1 MTWSTGQAS
10 SRSWAGTTMCR
21 RPGRLAPN
29 PWRAVCRFHANLTRP
44 QVTPQVLINQ
54 NNTLT
59 ANNVFEVVTNGS
71 AAVFFVTFG
80 DESTSSEQSP
90 PPMTRA
96 TYTKCSNAG
105 ASQGP
110 RSRGFLIPIETLF
123 ATTLTKGGGPEIKL
137 ALASGQGA
145 RSDAAGSIVAAV
157 AAEYGF
163 VGSVH
168 PDQMY
173 GAAYA
178 VLGIDDFVAHNHAGA
193 GTLFPDQAVLGS
205 RPRIDDLVGNMDT
218 EDTDIR
224 KSMTGSCGQI
234 NDMPAPGTRTG
245 FLAEGGKASN
255 LPLNSADGI
264 CAVFSG
270 TACGDPSFAADGS
283 FGKDQWNH
291 LDSVFYHQFVN
302 QYNLPGFQMS
312 LAGGDDDISTKIPR
326 PPNAVPEPTAYNSQ
340 LNAEN
345 DCWAH
350 LSVGGCGNNGAW
362 SALPDCAR
370 DSFGSPGGDFHCFGG
385 ADGGNYVADN
395 PACDPRQYGI
405 DLNGGQKGCTNARAR
420 FKASSDYSVSPS
432 SGSADGGADCSGAG
446 VALCGHWRRQLLNL
460 WDCVWN
466 GSANRALCE
475 QQVQRGVPAKGGQVR
490 GIYRQ

>member
-1 MTWSTGQAS
+1 
-10 SRSWAGTTMCR
+10 MCR

-54 NNTLT
+54 KNTLT

-96 TYTKCSNAG
+96 TYTKCSSAG

-137 ALASGQGA
+137 ALASGKGT

-157 AAEYGF
+157 AAGYGF

-283 FGKDQWNH
+283 FGKDQWDH

-312 LAGGDDDISTKIPR
+312 LAGGDDDISTRIPR

-340 LNAEN
+340 LNTEN
-345 DCWAH
+345 ECWAH
-350 LSVGGCGNNGAW
+350 LSVGGCGYNSAC

-405 DLNGGQKGCTNARAR
+405 NLGGGQKGCTNARAR
-420 FKASSDYSVSPS
+420 FKASSDYSVRLSPMAV
-432 SGSADGGADCSGAG
+432 GRADCSGAG

>member
-1 MTWSTGQAS
+1 
-10 SRSWAGTTMCR
+10 MCR

-234 NDMPAPGTRTG
+234 NDTPAPGTRTG
-245 FLAEGGKASN
+245 FLAEGGKARTKSQS
-255 LPLNSADGI
+255 PRRARG
-264 CAVFSG
+264 
-270 TACGDPSFAADGS
+270 
-283 FGKDQWNH
+283 
-291 LDSVFYHQFVN
+291 
-302 QYNLPGFQMS
+302 
-312 LAGGDDDISTKIPR
+312 ISTLLTLSR
-326 PPNAVPEPTAYNSQ
+326 NS
-340 LNAEN
+340 
-345 DCWAH
+345 
-350 LSVGGCGNNGAW
+350 
-362 SALPDCAR
+362 R
-370 DSFGSPGGDFHCFGG
+370 
-385 ADGGNYVADN
+385 
-395 PACDPRQYGI
+395 
-405 DLNGGQKGCTNARAR
+405 
-420 FKASSDYSVSPS
+420 
-432 SGSADGGADCSGAG
+432 
-446 VALCGHWRRQLLNL
+446 
-460 WDCVWN
+460 
-466 GSANRALCE
+466 
-475 QQVQRGVPAKGGQVR
+475 
-490 GIYRQ
+490 